1 MKQPKYT
8 EATKVDFCVAIG
20 KHYGTDVVTTK
31 QVSEFVKLNNLPY
44 PYFLATD
51 AKFKAGWGK
60 YKLLPNFTAP
70 TAPEVV
76 EQPVQISTRKVAETV
91 TQSFVPKVDENYVP
105 FAFFNDLKNIID
117 SRIFY
122 PVYITGLTGN
132 GKTLMVEQVCA
143 KLGREMIRVNIT
155 KETDETDL
163 IGSYELID
171 GNTIRREGPV
181 VVAMRR
187 GAVLLLDETDYG
199 SERLLCLQPILEGKG
214 FFDKKTGEFIHPTTG
229 FQIIA
234 TANTKGKGSD
244 DGRYIGANILNEAF
258 LERFAITVE
267 QEYPSIATEKKILEK
282 CFASL
287 GLDDEEFIDALG
299 TWAELIRK
307 SNADGAVEDVISTRR
322 LVHISRAYSIFKSR
336 RKAIELCLNRFD
348 TETKVAFMDFYSKI
362 DKNIDKKYDDRSAA
376 EKLAEKL
383 EQERLAAEEAR
394 RQEEQRM
401 QQEADRAREA
411 RELGER
417 LAAEQAERERVRA
430 AALAAL
436 GKPNATPTAFGNQSK
451 PLTAL
456 QASQG
461 YAYVAPG
468 SHIFGDARNI
478 ANVSAKYMTPVKV
491 TMNKTTGDAVIES
504 HGYATTVKSTEYM
517 LDGNGRLLG
526 VIVDRHASGIFNVDV
541 MSCQKE
547 WR

>member
-8 EATKVDFCVAIG
+8 EASKIDFCVAIG
-20 KHYGTDVVTTK
+20 KHYGTDVVTTR

-44 PYFLATD
+44 PYFLTTD

-60 YKLLPNFTAP
+60 YKLLPNFTAS
-70 TAPEVV
+70 TPEAVT
-76 EQPVQISTRKVAETV
+76 QPQQEIVSTRKVAETI

-105 FAFFNDLKNIID
+105 FAFFNDLRGIIK
-117 SRIFY
+117 SGIFY

-143 KLGREMIRVNIT
+143 SLGREMIRVNIT

-214 FFDKKTGEFIHPTTG
+214 FFDKKTGEFIRPTEG

-287 GLDDEEFIDALG
+287 GMDDQEFIDALG

-376 EKLAEKL
+376 VKLAEKL
-383 EQERLAAEEAR
+383 EQERLALEEAR
-394 RQEEQRM
+394 RQEEQRR
-401 QQEADRAREA
+401 QEEAERAREA

-430 AALAAL
+430 AALAGL
-436 GKPNATPTAFGNQSK
+436 GNKSK
-451 PLTAL
+451 PLTAF
-456 QASQG
+456 QTSQQ
-461 YAYVAPG
+461 AYVAPG

-478 ANVSAKYMTPVKV
+478 VNVSAKYGVPVTVKMDKV
-491 TMNKTTGDAVIES
+491 TGDAVIQS
-504 HGYATTVKSTEYM
+504 HGYTTTVKATEYM
-517 LDGNGRLLG
+517 LDGAGNMLDY
-526 VIVDRHASGIFNVDV
+526 IVACHSGGIFIVDV
-541 MSCQKE
+541 MAHQKE
-547 WR
+547 WK